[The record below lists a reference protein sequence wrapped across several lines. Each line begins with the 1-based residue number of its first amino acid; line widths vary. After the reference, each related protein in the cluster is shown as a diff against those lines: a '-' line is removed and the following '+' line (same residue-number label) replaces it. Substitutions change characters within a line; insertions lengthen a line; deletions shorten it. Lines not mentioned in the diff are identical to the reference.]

1 MPTKAPWY
9 RVLARRLKAWAESVL
24 FEEESDFAAALAESR
39 FVTDPVRSPPPE
51 PRPAQ
56 PVSVTAPSMVSGP
69 SEPWRHDAQAR
80 GGATPSVDWVAR
92 VRKVAPHLVEGLA
105 EAPPAM
111 SAPARSPEPASPPRA
126 PQAPQGRPVAAR
138 TTPRERM
145 GSLLPVSP
153 RRLTPPG
160 RTLAAAP
167 SSPHVP
173 VKPPRPAVPAVESLP
188 AVVPPLREPPSTP
201 SSPSWQSVPVVSTP
215 LISPLG
221 AQGAPV
227 SLSEPSVSGGD
238 NPTFPEDAEAPT
250 TLSPSEVC
258 AQPLDDETRVQ
269 VSPMASLPRG
279 LSASQALVERRRA
292 LGQRILSTMGVLTT
306 GASSESSSEATA
318 RASGPG
324 AHVTS
329 FVSPPPGVSAVIE
342 RPRGG
347 PGPRVPPE
355 EPQDLYVPPPV
366 RTSFPEQGGAPTA
379 PRVSASG
386 TWPALS
392 RPTSEE
398 VRDMAMEI
406 RLWERQRRLE
416 REQRGE

>member
-9 RVLARRLKAWAESVL
+9 RVLARRLKDWAESVL

-39 FVTDPVRSPPPE
+39 FVTGPVKSPSPE
-51 PRPAQ
+51 PRPAP
-56 PVSVTAPSMVSGP
+56 PVSVTAPSMVSESP
-69 SEPWRHDAQAR
+69 EHWRHDAQAR
-80 GGATPSVDWVAR
+80 GGATPPVDWMAR
-92 VRKVAPHLVEGLA
+92 VRKVAPHLVDGLA
-105 EAPPAM
+105 DAAPAM
-111 SAPARSPEPASPPRA
+111 SVPARSPEPASPPRVPSA
-126 PQAPQGRPVAAR
+126 SLGRPVTAR

-145 GSLLPVSP
+145 GSLPPVSP
-153 RRLTPPG
+153 RRITPPG

-167 SSPHVP
+167 SPHVP
-173 VKPPRPAVPAVESLP
+173 VKPPRPAVPSVESLP
-188 AVVPPLREPPSTP
+188 AVVPPRREPPSTVSP
-201 SSPSWQSVPVVSTP
+201 PSWQSVPVVSTP
-215 LISPLG
+215 LLSPLG
-221 AQGAPV
+221 AQGAPA

-238 NPTFPEDAEAPT
+238 NPMFPEDAEAPT

-258 AQPLDDETRVQ
+258 AQPLDDETRGQ

-306 GASSESSSEATA
+306 CASSESSAEATA
-318 RASGPG
+318 RGSGPG
-324 AHVTS
+324 AHVSS

-366 RTSFPEQGGAPTA
+366 RTSFPEQAGPPTA
-379 PRVSASG
+379 PRVSTSG